1 MALQKANR
9 DLMRDLNTSL
19 VVNLV
24 KGGGPISRAELA
36 RQSKLSPATITG
48 IVARLVR
55 LGVLSELAIGPSK
68 LGRPPVLLRLN
79 ERAGYVIGIKLKEH
93 GLTTVVTNLAAEV
106 VHSAE
111 SDTHLIGD
119 PQAALVAI
127 EDAVRHS
134 LTESGVKRKM
144 VLGIG
149 IGLAGVI
156 DAGQGVCRY
165 SHILHWQD
173 VALSEPLRR
182 KLQIPVWVDNDVNT
196 LAVAEKW
203 FGAGIGLKHFLTV
216 TVGRGI
222 GLGIVLNGEIY
233 RGAIGGAG
241 EFGHIVVA
249 PDGPSCQCGRSG
261 CLEAL
266 VSEPVLVNRI
276 SAALGR
282 QVSADEMLEL
292 AGSGHAVVTAVL
304 AEAGQQLGLALAN
317 LVTLLN
323 PERLI
328 VSGEGTRLGPAMFDT
343 MQERI
348 RSMTFD
354 GLAAQMDIVIQPWGD
369 RAWAIG
375 AATLVLR
382 ELFSLP
388 VAGEP
393 HGLALIAEA

>member
-1 MALQKANR
+1 MAVQKANR

-24 KGGGPISRAELA
+24 KSEGPISRAELA
-36 RQSKLSPATITG
+36 RQSKLSPATISG
-48 IVARLVR
+48 IVARLMR
-55 LGVLSELAIGPSK
+55 MGVLSEMAIGPSK
-68 LGRPPVLLRLN
+68 VGRPPVLLRLN
-79 ERAGYVIGIKLKEH
+79 ERAGYVLGIKLTEH
-93 GLTTVVTNLAAEV
+93 GLTTVITNLAAEV

-111 SDTHLIGD
+111 SEARLVGD
-119 PQAALVAI
+119 PRAALAAI
-127 EDAVRHS
+127 EQAVRNA
-134 LTESGVKRKM
+134 LAESGIKRKM

-149 IGLAGVI
+149 IGLSGVI

-165 SHILHWQD
+165 SHILHWRD
-173 VALSEPLRR
+173 VALREPLRR

-203 FGAGIGLKHFLTV
+203 FGAGVGLKHFLTV
-216 TVGRGI
+216 TVGRGV

-241 EFGHIVVA
+241 EFGHTVVA
-249 PDGPSCQCGRSG
+249 PDGPPCQCGRSG

-266 VSEPVLVNRI
+266 VSEPALLNRI
-276 SAALGR
+276 SLTLGR
-282 QVSADEMLEL
+282 RVSTYELLGLTERADPIV
-292 AGSGHAVVTAVL
+292 AGVL

-328 VSGEGTRLGPAMFDT
+328 ISGEGTRLGAAMLEPMT
-343 MQERI
+343 QTI
-348 RSMTFD
+348 RQMTFD
-354 GLAAQMDIVIQPWGD
+354 GLSAEMDIVIQPWGD
-369 RAWAIG
+369 QAWAIG

-382 ELFSLP
+382 ELFGLP
-388 VAGEP
+388 VAGESR
-393 HGLALIAEA
+393 GLALIAEA

>member
-1 MALQKANR
+1 MPKANR
-9 DLMRDLNTSL
+9 DLMRDLNTNL

-24 KGGGPISRAELA
+24 KTGGSISRAELA

-48 IVARLVR
+48 IVARLLR
-55 LGVLSELAIGPSK
+55 TGILSEVAIGPSK

-79 ERAGYVIGIKLKEH
+79 QRAGYVVGIKLTEY

-106 VHSAE
+106 VHSSE
-111 SDTHLIGD
+111 STASLVGN
-119 PQAALVAI
+119 PQVALTAI
-127 EDAVRHS
+127 ESAVRDA
-134 LTESGVKRKM
+134 LAKSGVKRKM

-149 IGLAGVI
+149 IGLAGIV
-156 DAGQGVCRY
+156 DAVAGVCRY
-165 SHILHWQD
+165 SHILHWRD
-173 VALSEPLRR
+173 VSLSEPLRQR
-182 KLQIPVWVDNDVNT
+182 LQIPVWADNDVNT

-203 FGAGIGLKHFLTV
+203 FGAGVGLRHFLTV
-216 TVGRGI
+216 TVGRGV

-241 EFGHIVVA
+241 EFGHTVVA
-249 PDGPSCQCGRSG
+249 PDGPPCQCGRSG

-276 SAALGR
+276 SARLGR
-282 QVSADEMLEL
+282 QVATDEMVEL
-292 AGSGHAVVTAVL
+292 AGSGDAVVTAVL
-304 AEAGQQLGLALAN
+304 AEAGQQLGVALAN

-328 VSGEGTRLGPAMFDT
+328 VSGEGTRLGPAMFDPMT
-343 MQERI
+343 ETI
-348 RSMTFD
+348 RKMTFD
-354 GLAAQMDIVIQPWGD
+354 GLADELDVVIQPWGD
-369 RAWAIG
+369 QAWAIG